1 MHWARIITLW
11 GGGKGGDI
19 KQNLK
24 IHTNRRVY
32 DARVARCVHSNKP
45 GGGESKEG
53 YLQVSGNYSGE
64 MGVREVFG
72 DFCGEISTNV
82 SASRKGII
90 LRWSHHTCILYD
102 KIPDA

>member
-1 MHWARIITLW
+1 ME
-11 GGGKGGDI
+11 GGDI

-32 DARVARCVHSNKP
+32 NARVARCVHSNKL
-45 GGGESKEG
+45 GGGESEEG
-53 YLQVSGNYSGE
+53 YLQVSGKYSGE

-82 SASRKGII
+82 SASR
-90 LRWSHHTCILYD
+90 RRV
-102 KIPDA
+102 